1 MKNALV
7 AALVLAGCAGTASA
21 QTKVDERRPASPNG
35 TVQIENPAGVTR
47 VVGWDK
53 AEVAV
58 TGLLGVG
65 ADGIEVSATAAR
77 VKVEVRATPDVK
89 SEIEVKVPAASRVE
103 VESVA
108 ASLSV
113 SGVTGAANA
122 QSVSGAISVAG
133 GTKEARAQTVSGA
146 IDLSGAC
153 PKVYA
158 HSVSGPVAVKGAS
171 GEVDAATVSGQL
183 TVTEGKFG
191 SVKLGSVSGRLL
203 FDADLAA
210 SGRLDAN
217 SVSGAVTLVL
227 PASVSAEF
235 SVTSFSGQIHN
246 ELGPE
251 AKSSSRFLP
260 SKELKFSTGTGGA
273 RVSVETVSGSVSLK
287 KK

>member
-1 MKNALV
+1 MKNALI

-21 QTKVDERRPASPNG
+21 QTKVDERRPASPAG
-35 TVQIENPAGVTR
+35 TVQIENPAGAIR

-53 AEVAV
+53 PEVAV
-58 TGLLGVG
+58 TGVLGVG
-65 ADGIEVSATAAR
+65 AEGIEVSAKPDR
-77 VKVEVRATPDVK
+77 VKVEVRARPDVK
-89 SEIEVKVPAASRVE
+89 SEIEVRVPAASRVE

-108 ASLSV
+108 ASLGV
-113 SGVTGAANA
+113 TGVTGAVNA
-122 QSVSGAISVAG
+122 QTVSGGITAAG
-133 GTKEARAQTVSGA
+133 GAKETHAETVSGA
-146 IDLSGAC
+146 IDLTGAC
-153 PKVYA
+153 PKVHA
-158 HSVSGPVAVKGAS
+158 HSVSGQVAVKGAS
-171 GEVDAATVSGQL
+171 GEVDAATVSGLL

-191 SVKLGSVSGRLL
+191 SVKLGTVSGRLL

-251 AKSSSRFLP
+251 AKSTSSFLP
-260 SKELKFSTGTGGA
+260 SKELKFSAGAGGA
-273 RVSVETVSGSVSLK
+273 RVTVQTLSGSVSLK